1 MIIENLIKEALKK
14 IALWIDT
21 DRKVSKITHRTFKK
35 LVRGKK
41 ELQIREEMLNPLKEE
56 EFEVVGEVLLYM
68 DQNPDSKLSKEL
80 VTIYGFNEMLNN
92 IVNS

>member
-92 IVNS
+92 IVN